1 MTLRPPNLFVV
12 GAAKSGTTAMCEY
25 LARHP
30 QVYIPAEK
38 ELNFF
43 GTDMD
48 LRLPRQ
54 SWEEYLQMYFSAVED
69 VARVGDG
76 SVWYLY
82 TRTAAAEIHERVP
95 DARIV
100 IMLRQPV
107 AMLHSLHGQFL
118 YNGNETVTSF
128 TEALGLEETR
138 RQGRELPAG
147 VGFPE
152 QLLYRAIADYAPQ
165 VERYFDVFGRDR
177 VQVIL
182 FDDFRRDTAAVYR
195 RTLEFL
201 DIDADFSTTF
211 EVINPAK
218 KVRFRAL
225 QNFLLRPPGAVR
237 WLARAMVPG
246 FHGRNTVRRRM
257 LAANSS
263 SLTREPIDPAT
274 GRALQE
280 QLRPGIRRLESL
292 LDRDLSA
299 WDR

>member
-12 GAAKSGTTAMCEY
+12 GAAKCGTTAMCEY

-30 QVYIPAEK
+30 QVYIPPEK

-54 SWEEYLQMYFSAVED
+54 SWEEYLQTYFSCVKDEATI
-69 VARVGDG
+69 GDG
-76 SVWYLY
+76 SVWYIY

-118 YNGNETVTSF
+118 YNGNETVESF
-128 TEALGLEETR
+128 SEALGLEAVR
-138 RQGRELPAG
+138 RQGRELPAS
-147 VGFPE
+147 VSFPE

-165 VERYFDVFGRDR
+165 VERFYEVFGRDR

-182 FDDFRRDTAAVYR
+182 FDDFHQDTAAVYR
-195 RTLEFL
+195 STLEFL
-201 DIDADFSTTF
+201 DIDPGFTTTF

-218 KVRFRAL
+218 KVRLRSL
-225 QNFLLRPPGAVR
+225 QNFLLRPPARRPLVGPGTGA
-237 WLARAMVPG
+237 G
-246 FHGRNTVRRRM
+246 FSWPQRGT
-257 LAANSS
+257 APDAGCQCK
-263 SLTREPIDPAT
+263 PIDPRT
-274 GRALQE
+274 H
-280 QLRPGIRRLESL
+280 
-292 LDRDLSA
+292 
-299 WDR
+299 